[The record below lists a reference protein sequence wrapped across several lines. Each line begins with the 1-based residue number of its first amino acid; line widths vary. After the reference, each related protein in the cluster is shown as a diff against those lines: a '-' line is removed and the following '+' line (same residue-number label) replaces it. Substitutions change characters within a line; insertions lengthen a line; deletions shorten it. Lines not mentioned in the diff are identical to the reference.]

1 MPLPLPSW
9 LRSRL
14 PELSPLLGNL
24 PGADQRRRA
33 LALAVAAGVVTLLRP
48 LPPFLWLPGW
58 IVGLV
63 QLVAVVELLRW
74 LWWPQRWR

>member
-1 MPLPLPSW
+1 MPMPLPNW

-14 PELSPLLGNL
+14 PELPPLLAKL
-24 PGADQRRRA
+24 PGAEQRRLA

-58 IVGLV
+58 VVGLV
-63 QLVAVVELLRW
+63 QLGALVELLRW
-74 LWWPQRWR
+74 LWWPRRWR